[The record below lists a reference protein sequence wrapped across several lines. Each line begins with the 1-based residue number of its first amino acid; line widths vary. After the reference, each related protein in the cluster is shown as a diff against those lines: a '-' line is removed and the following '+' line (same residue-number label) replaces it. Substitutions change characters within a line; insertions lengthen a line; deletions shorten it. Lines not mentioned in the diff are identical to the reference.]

1 MLKRAFSYFYSKHL
15 QMRSL
20 YFFLILLCAHV
31 SGFAQSEQLA
41 RNYFDRGE
49 FEKAENIYEK
59 LLDQEPDNSSF
70 FYGLIATYQQLEK
83 YSEAERLLKERVNNT
98 ANAPHYLVELGHNFE
113 LQGKSEQALKFYD
126 EALKA
131 IESRP
136 NYAFPIARAFEKYS
150 KLDKAVTAYELGMK
164 MNPDAE
170 YNIQL
175 ARLYGEQGE
184 IEKMF
189 SNYIDVLGNNPDL
202 LPGVSRIY
210 GQFITDDPANE
221 ANITFRKL
229 LLKRLQEDQNILYN
243 NMLSWLFIQQKEYQK
258 AFQQEKAIYRRSNE
272 GLGAILR
279 LTVMAREEGQLQTAL
294 DVLDFIIAEA
304 PNQDL
309 KLQAHQLRLNILQ
322 QTLPKE
328 QFSEIKQGY
337 NALFD
342 TYGNGPAMLSLYIDY
357 ANFLAFKQ
365 AEIPT
370 AEKVL
375 RNFLDR
381 DLKEFEEAA
390 LKMALADILV
400 LDEKFNQAL
409 IYYSQVQNLIEN
421 DVVAQMAR
429 FKVAKTSYYKGD
441 FEWANIQLDVLKSAT
456 SQLIANDAMELSL
469 LINENSRGD
478 TTRAALKKYARADLL
493 AFQERERE
501 AIKLLDSVLAAH
513 RGESIEDDALLKQA
527 KLFEQTGQYKKA
539 EENYLRLIT
548 HYQNDILGDNAHYY
562 LAELYV
568 QKLEQPQK
576 AREFYE
582 KIIFNYADSIY
593 FVDARKKFRQL
604 RGDEI
609 E

>member
-1 MLKRAFSYFYSKHL
+1 
-15 QMRSL
+15 MRDL
-20 YFFLILLCAHV
+20 YFLLILLFTV
-31 SGFAQSEQLA
+31 ISGYSQSEQLA
-41 RNYFDRGE
+41 KNYFDRGE

-59 LLDQEPDNSSF
+59 LLKQEPYNASF

-83 YSEAERLLKERVNNT
+83 YNQAEKLLKERVNNT
-98 ANAPHYLVELGHNFE
+98 ANAPHYLVELGHNYE
-113 LQGKSEQALKFYD
+113 LQGNASQADQFYA
-126 EALKA
+126 EALRA

-136 NYAFPIARAFEKYS
+136 NYAFSIARSFEKYS
-150 KLDKAVTAYELGMK
+150 KLDRAVTAYELGMK

-189 SNYIDVLGNNPDL
+189 SNYIDVLGNNPNL

-210 GQFITDDPANE
+210 GQFITDDPKNE
-221 ANITFRKL
+221 ANLIFRKL

-243 NMLSWLFIQQKEYQK
+243 GMLSWLFVQQKEYQK
-258 AFQQEKAIYRRSNE
+258 AFQQEKAIYRRSGQ

-279 LTVMAREEGQLQTAL
+279 LTVMAREEGQPATAL
-294 DVLDFIIAEA
+294 EVLDFVIAEA
-304 PNQDL
+304 PNEDL

-322 QTLPKE
+322 ETLPQEKY
-328 QFSEIKQGY
+328 SEIEAGY
-337 NALFD
+337 NTLFE
-342 TYGNGPAMLSLYIDY
+342 TYGSGSQMLSLYIDY

-365 AEIPT
+365 QKISEAEV
-370 AEKVL
+370 VL

-381 DLKEFEEAA
+381 DLKKLEEAA

-409 IYYSQVQNLIEN
+409 IYYSQVQNLVEN
-421 DVVAQMAR
+421 DVIAQMAR

-441 FEWANIQLDVLKSAT
+441 FDWATIQLDVLKSAT
-456 SQLIANDAMELSL
+456 SQLISNDAMELSL
-469 LINENSRGD
+469 LISENSQED
-478 TTRAALKKYARADLL
+478 STRTALKKYARADLL
-493 AFQERERE
+493 AFQEKNSK
-501 AIKLLDSVLAAH
+501 AIEVLDSVLTQH
-513 RGESIEDDALLKQA
+513 KGEKIEDDALLKQA
-527 KLFEQTGQYKKA
+527 GLYEQAREYAKA
-539 EENYLRLIT
+539 EKNYLAIIE
-548 HYQNDILGDNAHYY
+548 HYKNGVLGDNAHFY
-562 LAELYV
+562 LAELYAD
-568 QKLEQPQK
+568 KLEEPGK
-576 AREFYE
+576 AQEFYE

-604 RGDEI
+604 RGDEL

>member
-1 MLKRAFSYFYSKHL
+1 MLKKAFSYLYSKQL
-15 QMRSL
+15 RMRFL
-20 YFFLILLCAHV
+20 YFLLILLCAHF

-41 RNYFDRGE
+41 RNYFNRGE

-59 LLDQEPDNSSF
+59 LLDLEPQNATF

-83 YSEAERLLKERVNNT
+83 YSEAERLLKGKVNNT
-98 ANAPHYLVELGHNFE
+98 ANAPHYLVELGHNLE
-113 LQGKSEQALKFYD
+113 LQGQSFQALKFYE
-126 EALKA
+126 EALRA

-210 GQFITDDPANE
+210 GEFITDDPANV

-229 LLKRLQEDQNILYN
+229 LLKKLQEDQNILFN

-272 GLGAILR
+272 GLGPILR
-279 LTVMAREEGQLQTAL
+279 LTVMAREEGQLETAL
-294 DVLDFIIAEA
+294 EVLDFIIAEA

-309 KLQAHQLRLNILQ
+309 KLQAYQLRLNILQ
-322 QTLPKE
+322 ETLPKKKY
-328 QFSEIKQGY
+328 SEIDEAY

-342 TYGNGPAMLSLYIDY
+342 TYGSGSAMLSLFIDY

-365 AEIPT
+365 GEIAK

-375 RNFLDR
+375 RDFLDS
-381 DLKEFEEAA
+381 DLKKFEEAA

-409 IYYSQVQNLIEN
+409 IYYSQVQNLVEN
-421 DVVAQMAR
+421 DVIAQMAR

-441 FEWANIQLDVLKSAT
+441 FEWASIQLDVLKSAT

-469 LINENSRGD
+469 LISENSLED
-478 TTRAALKKYARADLL
+478 STQAALKKYARADLL
-493 AFQERERE
+493 AFQEREE
-501 AIKLLDSVLAAH
+501 KAIQLLDTVLTGH
-513 RGESIEDDALLKQA
+513 KGEDIEDDALLKQA
-527 KLFEQTGQYKKA
+527 KLYEKMAQYQKA
-539 EENYLRLIT
+539 EENYLSLIA
-548 HYQNDILGDNAHYY
+548 HYQNGVLGDNAHYY
-562 LAELYV
+562 LAELYA
-568 QKLEQPQK
+568 QKLDQPEK
-576 AREFYE
+576 AQEFYE

>member
-1 MLKRAFSYFYSKHL
+1 
-15 QMRSL
+15 MRDL
-20 YFFLILLCAHV
+20 YFLLILLFTV
-31 SGFAQSEQLA
+31 ISGYSQSEQLA
-41 RNYFDRGE
+41 KNYFDRGE
-49 FEKAENIYEK
+49 FAKAENIYEK
-59 LLDQEPDNSSF
+59 LLKQEPHNASF

-83 YSEAERLLKERVNNT
+83 YNQAEKLLKDRVNNT
-98 ANAPHYLVELGHNFE
+98 ANAPHYLVELGHNYE
-113 LQGKSEQALKFYD
+113 LQGNPAQADQFYA
-126 EALKA
+126 EALRA

-136 NYAFPIARAFEKYS
+136 NYAFSIARSFEKYS
-150 KLDKAVTAYELGMK
+150 KLDRAVTAYELGMK

-189 SNYIDVLGNNPDL
+189 SNYIDVLGNNPNL

-221 ANITFRKL
+221 ANLIFRRL
-229 LLKRLQEDQNILYN
+229 LLKKLQEDQNLLFN
-243 NMLSWLFIQQKEYQK
+243 SMLSWLFVQQKEYQK
-258 AFQQEKAIYRRSNE
+258 AFQQEKAIYRRSDQ

-279 LTVMAREEGQLQTAL
+279 LTVMAREEGQSATAL
-294 DVLDFIIAEA
+294 EVLDFVIAEA
-304 PNQDL
+304 PNEDL

-322 QTLPKE
+322 ETLPKE
-328 QFSEIKQGY
+328 KYSEIETGY

-342 TYGNGPAMLSLYIDY
+342 TYGNGSHMLSIYIDY

-365 AEIPT
+365 QKISKAE
-370 AEKVL
+370 EVL
-375 RNFLDR
+375 RNFLNR
-381 DLKEFEEAA
+381 ELKKLEEAA

-409 IYYSQVQNLIEN
+409 IYYSQVQNLVEN
-421 DVVAQMAR
+421 DVIAQMAR

-441 FEWANIQLDVLKSAT
+441 FDWATIQLDVLKSAT

-469 LINENSRGD
+469 LISENSQED
-478 TTRAALKKYARADLL
+478 STRTALKKYARADLL
-493 AFQERERE
+493 AFQEKNSK
-501 AIKLLDSVLAAH
+501 AIEVLDAVLSDH
-513 RGESIEDDALLKQA
+513 KGEKIEDDALFKQA
-527 KLFEQTGQYKKA
+527 GLYEQAREYAKA
-539 EENYLRLIT
+539 ERNYLAIIE
-548 HYQNDILGDNAHYY
+548 HYKNGILGDNAHFH
-562 LAELYV
+562 LAELYAE
-568 QKLEQPQK
+568 KLEQPGK
-576 AREFYE
+576 AQEFYE

-604 RGDEI
+604 RGDEL